1 MPRPDRPLSP
11 GADPVQQLASD
22 LRKLRDQA
30 GSPTYQALARKTQA
44 GPSPRSSTTLSDA
57 AGGQTCP
64 SWDTL
69 VAYVTACGGR
79 PGEWRNRWQQA
90 QLWRQT
96 SPAPT
101 TSLDPAADHPP
112 QPVDQVLDHQQSP
125 GRESA
130 DCDGDPAADRQ
141 AVDPPSPGS
150 LIRSGLHLSAL
161 TSPLRSVW
169 WRQRRVIVAAAAFIT
184 AAVLG
189 VVAVM
194 VYSGPIVISGTVT
207 CADGGAVVGVW
218 VKAEGGDSGYASYLQ
233 HTDPHLADFQYRL
246 ARGARW
252 TVNVGCG
259 GTTLNWLHEVH
270 GVTLTTAT
278 QQNWTCDSDLS
289 RYGCRT
295 Q

>member
-1 MPRPDRPLSP
+1 MKERPPCRAPIARCPP

-57 AGGQTCP
+57 AGGLTCP

-141 AVDPPSPGS
+141 AVDPPLPR
-150 LIRSGLHLSAL
+150 LTDPIRSPLVRADQSAATGLVASTEGHCRCCRIHYR
-161 TSPLRSVW
+161 RSTG
-169 WRQRRVIVAAAAFIT
+169 RR
-184 AAVLG
+184 
-189 VVAVM
+189 
-194 VYSGPIVISGTVT
+194 SS
-207 CADGGAVVGVW
+207 
-218 VKAEGGDSGYASYLQ
+218 
-233 HTDPHLADFQYRL
+233 
-246 ARGARW
+246 
-252 TVNVGCG
+252 
-259 GTTLNWLHEVH
+259 H
-270 GVTLTTAT
+270 GVFRADRDF
-278 QQNWTCDSDLS
+278 WHSDL
-289 RYGCRT
+289 R
-295 Q
+295 